1 MNSSELVICVVG
13 LGYVGIPMAV
23 AFAEKGVKVI
33 GFDISKPKVDAY
45 KNGEDPTQ
53 EVGSERITKVL
64 SNNSLIV
71 TSELEEIRSAN
82 FYIVAVP
89 TPVNEDRSP
98 DVRPVE
104 GASEVVG
111 KVISKG
117 DYVVFES
124 TVYPGLTEELCI
136 PIIEKFSGLKY
147 KEDWKLGYSPE
158 RINPGDKVHTFK
170 TIKKIVSGCD
180 AESLDKIAKV
190 YEMVV
195 EPGVYRATSIA
206 VAEAAKVIE
215 NSQRDINIAFMNELA
230 MIFDKMGIDT
240 NDVLDAAGTKWN
252 FLHFHPG
259 LVGGHCIGVDPY
271 YLTYR
276 AQNLGYTSK
285 IIQNG
290 RLLNDSMG
298 AWIATKTVKLMVQ
311 CGLVVKGARVCV
323 MGITF
328 KENCSDTRN
337 SKVHDIINEL
347 KEYGIDVVSCDPRAP
362 PNEVKRFYGIT
373 LTPFNE
379 IRDCD
384 AVVMAVAHK
393 EYRAL
398 TGSELH
404 ALFKQQNEKK
414 LVYDV
419 KAIIDRDSIPEDMVI
434 KRL

>member
-1 MNSSELVICVVG
+1 MDAKDLKICVVG
-13 LGYVGIPMAV
+13 LGYVGMPMAV
-23 AFAEKGVKVI
+23 AFAEKGVSVI
-33 GFDISKPKVDAY
+33 GFDVCKPKIEAY
-45 KNGEDPTQ
+45 LIGEDPTC
-53 EVGSERITKVL
+53 EVGSERLVKALKGGNLFLTYD
-64 SNNSLIV
+64 
-71 TSELEEIRSAN
+71 LEQIRSAN

-89 TPVNEDRSP
+89 TPVNDDRSP
-98 DVRPVE
+98 DVRPVVS
-104 GASEVVG
+104 ASEVVG
-111 KVISKG
+111 KVICKG

-136 PIIEKFSGLKY
+136 PIIEKLSGLKY
-147 KEDWKLGYSPE
+147 KEEWKLGYSPE
-158 RINPGDKVHTFK
+158 RINPGDKVHTFR

-180 AESLDKIAKV
+180 EESLDKIAKV

-195 EPGVYRATSIA
+195 EPGVYRASSIA

-252 FLHFHPG
+252 FLHFRPG

-298 AWIATKTVKLMVQ
+298 AWIATKVVKLMVQ

-337 SKVHDIINEL
+337 SKVHDIIKEL
-347 KEYGIDVVSCDPRAP
+347 KEYDIEVVSCDPIAP
-362 PNEVKRFYGIT
+362 KNEVKRFYGVDLVDIKD
-373 LTPFNE
+373 
-379 IRDCD
+379 IKDCD
-384 AVVMAVAHK
+384 AVVMAVAHT
-393 EYRAL
+393 EYAAM
-398 TGSELH
+398 TMKDLH
-404 ALFKQQNEKK
+404 ALFKPEIAKK
-414 LVYDV
+414 PVYDV
-419 KAIIDRDSIPEDMVI
+419 KGVISREDVPSDMVL

>member
-1 MNSSELVICVVG
+1 METQDLVICVVG
-13 LGYVGIPMAV
+13 MGYVGLPMAV
-23 AFAEKGVKVI
+23 AFADKGVKVI
-33 GFDISKPKVDAY
+33 GFDIAKAKIEGY
-45 KNGEDPTQ
+45 KNGVDPTC
-53 EVGSERITKVL
+53 EVGSEKLLKTLAGGNL
-64 SNNSLIV
+64 SL
-71 TSELEEIRSAN
+71 TSEIEEIKCAN

-89 TPVNEDRSP
+89 TPVNDDRSP
-98 DVRPVE
+98 DVGPVE
-104 GASEVVG
+104 GASHIVG
-111 KVISKG
+111 KALSKG

-136 PIIEKFSGLKY
+136 PIIEKESGLKY
-147 KEDWKLGYSPE
+147 MEEWKLGYSPE
-158 RINPGDKVHTFK
+158 RINPGDKVHTFR

-180 AESLDKIAKV
+180 QESLDKIAKV

-195 EPGVYRATSIA
+195 EPGVCRASSIK

-230 MIFDKMGIDT
+230 MIFDKMDIDT

-298 AWIATKTVKLMVQ
+298 EWIATKVVKLMVQ
-311 CGLVVKGARVCV
+311 CGLIVKGSRVCV
-323 MGITF
+323 LGITF
-328 KENCSDTRN
+328 KENCPDTRN

-347 KEYGIDVVSCDPRAP
+347 KEYDIEVISCDPLAP
-362 PNEVKRFYGIT
+362 KDEIKRFYGID
-373 LTPFNE
+373 LVDIE
-379 IRDCD
+379 DVKDCD
-384 AVVMAVAHK
+384 AVVMAVAHNQ
-393 EYRAL
+393 YAAM
-398 TGSELH
+398 SMSDLH
-404 ALFKQQNEKK
+404 RLFKPEIKQK

-419 KAIIDRDSIPEDMVI
+419 KGIISRENIPDDMI
-434 KRL
+434 LKRL

>member
-1 MNSSELVICVVG
+1 MCFSDLKICVVG
-13 LGYVGIPMAV
+13 LGYVGMPMAV

-33 GFDISKPKVDAY
+33 GFDVCKPKIEAY
-45 KNGEDPTQ
+45 LNGEDPTC
-53 EVGSERITKVL
+53 EVGTEKLVKTLKGGNL
-64 SNNSLIV
+64 FL
-71 TSELEEIRSAN
+71 TYDLEQIRSAN

-111 KVISKG
+111 KVICKG

-136 PIIEKFSGLKY
+136 PIIEKFSRLKY
-147 KEDWKLGYSPE
+147 KEEWKLGYSPE

-276 AQNLGYTSK
+276 AQNLGFTSLV
-285 IIQNG
+285 IQNG

-347 KEYGIDVVSCDPRAP
+347 KEYDIDVVSCDPIAP
-362 PNEVKRFYGIT
+362 KDEVKRFYGVT
-373 LTPFNE
+373 LTDLKD
-379 IRDCD
+379 IKDCD

-393 EYRAL
+393 EYAAMTMKDLR
-398 TGSELH
+398 
-404 ALFKQQNEKK
+404 ALFKPEIAQK

-419 KAIIDRDSIPEDMVI
+419 KGVISREDVPSDMVL

>member
-1 MNSSELVICVVG
+1 METDNLVICVVG

-23 AFAEKGVKVI
+23 AFADKGVKVI
-33 GFDISKPKVDAY
+33 GFDIAKNKVEAY
-45 KNGEDPTQ
+45 KNGIDPTC
-53 EVGSERITKVL
+53 EVGSEKLVKTLAAGNL
-64 SNNSLIV
+64 SL
-71 TSELEEIRSAN
+71 TSDIEEIRSAN

-104 GASEVVG
+104 GASEIVG

-136 PIIEKFSGLKY
+136 PIIEKESGLKF

-158 RINPGDKVHTFK
+158 RINPGDKVHTFR

-180 AESLDKIAKV
+180 EESLDKIAKV

-195 EPGVYRATSIA
+195 EPGVCRAASIK

-230 MIFDKMGIDT
+230 IIFDKMGIDT

-298 AWIATKTVKLMVQ
+298 EWIATKVVKLMVQ

-328 KENCSDTRN
+328 KENCPDTRN
-337 SKVHDIINEL
+337 SKVHDIIKEL
-347 KEYGIDVVSCDPRAP
+347 KEYEIDVVSCDPLAP
-362 PNEVKRFYGIT
+362 KDEIKRFYGID
-373 LTPFNE
+373 LVDIADVKE
-379 IRDCD
+379 CD

-393 EYRAL
+393 EYAAMSMSDLR
-398 TGSELH
+398 G
-404 ALFKQQNEKK
+404 LFKEDIKQK

-419 KAIIDRDSIPEDMVI
+419 KGIISRENIPEDMVL

>member
-1 MNSSELVICVVG
+1 MEDLVICVVG

-23 AFAEKGVKVI
+23 AFAEKGVRVI
-33 GFDISKPKVDAY
+33 GFDIAKPKVEAY
-45 KNGEDPTQ
+45 INGYDPTQ
-53 EVGSERITKVL
+53 EVGSERLLKALKGGLLTI
-64 SNNSLIV
+64 
-71 TSELEEIRSAN
+71 TSELEDIRAAN

-98 DVRPVE
+98 DVGPVR
-104 GASEVVG
+104 GASETIG
-111 KVISKG
+111 KVLSKG

-136 PIIEKFSGLKY
+136 PIIEKLSGLKY
-147 KEDWKLGYSPE
+147 KEEWKLGYSPE
-158 RINPGDKVHTFK
+158 RINPGDKVHTFR

-180 AESLDKIAKV
+180 AEALDKIASV

-195 EPGVYRATSIA
+195 EPGVHRATSIA

-230 MIFDKMGIDT
+230 IIFDKMGIDT
-240 NDVLDAAGTKWN
+240 HDVLDAAGTKWN
-252 FLHFHPG
+252 FLHFFPG

-276 AQNLGYTSK
+276 AQNLGYTSR

-298 AWIATKTVKLMVQ
+298 EWIATKVVKLMVQ
-311 CGLVVKGARVCV
+311 LGLVVRGARVCV

-328 KENCSDTRN
+328 KENCCDARN
-337 SKVHDIINEL
+337 SKVNDIIKEL
-347 KEYGIDVVSCDPRAP
+347 REYDIEVVCCDPWAVKD
-362 PNEVKRFYGIT
+362 EVKRFYGID
-373 LTPFNE
+373 LVE
-379 IRDCD
+379 LSEVKDCD
-384 AVVMAVAHK
+384 AVVMAVAHREFAAMGMK
-393 EYRAL
+393 DLR
-398 TGSELH
+398 
-404 ALFKQQNEKK
+404 ALFKPSVPKK

-419 KAIIDRDSIPEDMVI
+419 KGVISREDVPEDMVL

>member
-1 MNSSELVICVVG
+1 MEFSDLKICVVG
-13 LGYVGIPMAV
+13 LGYVGLPMAV
-23 AFAEKGVKVI
+23 AFADKGVKVI
-33 GFDISKPKVDAY
+33 GFDICKPKIDAY
-45 KNGEDPTQ
+45 LNGMDPTC
-53 EVGSERITKVL
+53 EVGGEKLTKTL
-64 SNNSLIV
+64 AAGNLTL
-71 TSELEEIRSAN
+71 TSELDEIRPAN

-89 TPVNEDRSP
+89 TPVNDDRSP

-111 KVISKG
+111 KVLSKG

-147 KEDWKLGYSPE
+147 MKEWKLGYSPE
-158 RINPGDKVHTFK
+158 RINPGDKVHTFR
-170 TIKKIVSGCD
+170 TITKIVSGCD
-180 AESLDKIAKV
+180 AESLDRIAKV

-195 EPGVYRATSIA
+195 EPGVCRASSIK

-230 MIFDKMGIDT
+230 MMFDKMGIDT

-271 YLTYR
+271 YLTYC
-276 AQNLGYTSK
+276 AQNLGYTST
-285 IIQNG
+285 IIQSG

-298 AWIATKTVKLMVQ
+298 TWIATKTVKLMVQ

-328 KENCSDTRN
+328 KENCPDTRN
-337 SKVHDIINEL
+337 SKVHDILNEL
-347 KEYGIDVVSCDPRAP
+347 KEYEIEVMSCDPLAP
-362 PNEVKRFYGIT
+362 PEEIKKYYGID
-373 LTPFNE
+373 LVD
-379 IRDCD
+379 IKDVKDCD

-393 EYRAL
+393 QYAEM
-398 TGSELH
+398 TMSDLH
-404 ALFKQQNEKK
+404 TLFKPDIKQK

-419 KAIIDRDSIPEDMVI
+419 KGVISRENIPSDMVL

>member
-1 MNSSELVICVVG
+1 METSDLVICVVG
-13 LGYVGIPMAV
+13 LGYVGMPMAV

-33 GFDISKPKVDAY
+33 GYDLSKPKVEAY
-45 KNGEDPTQ
+45 NNGIDPTQ
-53 EVGSERITKVL
+53 EVGSEKLVKALKGGNL
-64 SNNSLIV
+64 SV
-71 TSELEEIRSAN
+71 TSDIEAIRSAN

-98 DVRPVE
+98 DVEPVR

-111 KVISKG
+111 KVLSKG

-147 KEDWKLGYSPE
+147 KEEWKLGYSPE
-158 RINPGDKVHTFK
+158 RINPGDKVHTFR

-180 AESLDKIAKV
+180 AESLDKIASV

-195 EPGVYRATSIA
+195 EPGVYRAASIA

-276 AQNLGYTSK
+276 AQNLGYTSR

-298 AWIATKTVKLMVQ
+298 EWIATKVVKLMVQ

-328 KENCSDTRN
+328 KENCCDTRN
-337 SKVHDIINEL
+337 SKVHDIIREL
-347 KEYGIDVVSCDPRAP
+347 KEYDIEVVSCDPMAP
-362 PNEVKRFYGIT
+362 KDEVKRFYGVDLVDIKD
-373 LTPFNE
+373 
-379 IRDCD
+379 IKDCD
-384 AVVMAVAHK
+384 AVVMAVAHNDYAK
-393 EYRAL
+393 MSMSDLR
-398 TGSELH
+398 
-404 ALFKQQNEKK
+404 ALFKPEIKQQ

-419 KAIIDRDSIPEDMVI
+419 KGVISRENIPEDMVL